1 MEKQRKLSDKV
12 IKQILDMISV
22 QQKYRPGDKLPNE
35 QELSV
40 ELGVSRT
47 TLREAILYLVTQNVL
62 EIRRGKGTFVSE
74 HSKIDD
80 DFGFDDLKYMHLK
93 LRDLYEVRSM
103 IEPEMAY
110 YAAKRATDDELNEI
124 LELGKQIEDHQDEY
138 DENTEGNQAFHIAI
152 AKATH
157 NEFGIR
163 ICQLTNEALIE
174 AFAERN
180 LKQTLYED
188 TLMDHRMIM
197 KYLQM
202 RDGEGAKQA
211 MYLHMKHALKDYIN
225 G

>member
-35 QELSV
+35 QELSL

-74 HSKIDD
+74 QSKIDD

-110 YAAKRATDDELNEI
+110 YAAKRATEEELNEI
-124 LELGKQIEDHQDEY
+124 LELGRQIEEHQDEC
-138 DENTEGNQAFHIAI
+138 DENTQGNQAFHIAI

-174 AFAERN
+174 AFEERN
-180 LKQTLYED
+180 LKQTLFED

>member
-35 QELSV
+35 QDLSL

-74 HSKIDD
+74 QSKIDD

-110 YAAKRATDDELNEI
+110 YAAKRATEEELNEI
-124 LELGKQIEDHQDEY
+124 LELGRQIEEHQDEC
-138 DENTEGNQAFHIAI
+138 DENTQGNQAFHIAI

-174 AFAERN
+174 AFEERN
-180 LKQTLYED
+180 LKQTLFED